1 MEPGL
6 NVPNHLGLRAGIH
19 AALGHLTGAP
29 VNDFVPLRLGVRVHG
44 AIEAGNEF
52 AGQMGAGQTSSALS
66 PGGEGRA
73 TFCAKGATLNR

>member
-1 MEPGL
+1 
-6 NVPNHLGLRAGIH
+6 
-19 AALGHLTGAP
+19 
-29 VNDFVPLRLGVRVHG
+29 LRLGVRVHG